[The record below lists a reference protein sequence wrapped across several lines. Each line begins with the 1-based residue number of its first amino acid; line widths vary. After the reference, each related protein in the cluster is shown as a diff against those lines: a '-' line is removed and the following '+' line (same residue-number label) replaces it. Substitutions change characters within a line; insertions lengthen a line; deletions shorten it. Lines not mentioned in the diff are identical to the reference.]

1 MKKRKK
7 DSDFKKNVVF
17 NIQSII
23 MSVLMAITLVTI
35 VTMGFLLYQRFKLAI
50 DKMAVSNTEAT
61 VESTV
66 DRVNSDLLD
75 IRQIFNAANYN
86 IVQEFDISSEKFAE
100 QFSLL
105 YEVNSDKIESLAL
118 YGNEGRLIASEPVA
132 VEKENIDVTGQDW
145 YKNAESAIE
154 NVHFSVPHIQNLYED
169 GLYRYHWVV
178 SLSRYVDIND
188 GEIPG
193 SGVLL
198 VDMKYSVIEDV
209 LKQINDSSEGI
220 YYYMISRDGQM
231 IYHPRKTEMARGL
244 FEENSLKA
252 SGYEEGTY
260 EITTDGHKESVVV
273 GNIAYTGWKLIGVV
287 PESVQTARINNFRY
301 YIFTTIMVLMMMLLE
316 GNRLISRKISKPIRK
331 LDESVKTYEAGG
343 KTDIYIGGSSE
354 IRHLGYSVQRSYERI
369 ETLMEEIIRQQN
381 ERRKSELDALQ
392 SQINPH
398 FLYNTLESITWMIEA
413 QKNEEAVIMI
423 SELAKLLRVS
433 LSRGKTI
440 IPVKDELRHSRSYMN
455 IQLMRYKERFQ
466 MEFQTDKEI
475 EDYCIVKLVIQPIL
489 ENAIYYGVGNM
500 DEDDEGKITVRGE
513 KKEDDIY
520 IIIEDNGMGMR
531 KEVLENILKD
541 NNKVPKHGS
550 GVGVIN
556 VHSRIQLMFGEQYGL
571 EIYSEPDEGTRVVIH
586 IPAIPYTKEIF
597 LILTLFFAWKI
608 FDRDVPEK
616 RVAVILPESGD
627 NRWNSLIKGM
637 KQSAKINNLHMI
649 ICNTDEIENAEMEK
663 EIIKEQKHNNIDAFI
678 ICPAPGSDTKDM
690 LKKQCAKTPYTLI
703 MEDVYSKEGG
713 NSGNPVIGPDYY
725 KMGSELGKQLG
736 EKRQKIGVVTNWKE
750 SKSDQDAIRGLKDSL
765 KDSKSEI
772 DWYCYRKKDQNIYEK
787 VSKKDKVDAIVV
799 LDPHALEELG
809 EQSDE
814 DSYQGADIYGIGSS
828 VKAVVLLDNGNIQ
841 GLVVPD
847 AYEIGYKSVGE
858 MAQRLEHRFY
868 RLKGHK
874 TEIKVFDRDEFSLND
889 NLERFL
895 YSYE

>member
-1 MKKRKK
+1 MRMKGTGKSVKKRKK
-7 DSDFKKNVVF
+7 DSDLKENVVF

-75 IRQIFNAANYN
+75 IRQIFDAANYN

-132 VEKENIDVTGQDW
+132 VEKENIDVKGQDW

-154 NVHFSVPHIQNLYED
+154 NVHFSIPHIQNLYED

-440 IPVKDELRHSRSYMN
+440 IPVKDELQHSRSYMY
-455 IQLMRYKERFQ
+455 IQLVRYKERFQ

-586 IPAIPYTKEIF
+586 IPAIPYTKENAEQLEMQKYIQG
-597 LILTLFFAWKI
+597 
-608 FDRDVPEK
+608 RDV
-616 RVAVILPESGD
+616 D
-627 NRWNSLIKGM
+627 
-637 KQSAKINNLHMI
+637 
-649 ICNTDEIENAEMEK
+649 EK
-663 EIIKEQKHNNIDAFI
+663 E
-678 ICPAPGSDTKDM
+678 
-690 LKKQCAKTPYTLI
+690 
-703 MEDVYSKEGG
+703 
-713 NSGNPVIGPDYY
+713 
-725 KMGSELGKQLG
+725 
-736 EKRQKIGVVTNWKE
+736 
-750 SKSDQDAIRGLKDSL
+750 
-765 KDSKSEI
+765 
-772 DWYCYRKKDQNIYEK
+772 
-787 VSKKDKVDAIVV
+787 
-799 LDPHALEELG
+799 
-809 EQSDE
+809 
-814 DSYQGADIYGIGSS
+814 
-828 VKAVVLLDNGNIQ
+828 
-841 GLVVPD
+841 
-847 AYEIGYKSVGE
+847 
-858 MAQRLEHRFY
+858 
-868 RLKGHK
+868 
-874 TEIKVFDRDEFSLND
+874 
-889 NLERFL
+889 
-895 YSYE
+895 

>member
-343 KTDIYIGGSSE
+343 KPDIYIGGSSE

-369 ETLMEEIIRQQN
+369 ETLMGEIIRQQN

-398 FLYNTLESITWMIEA
+398 FLYNTLESITWMVEA

-440 IPVKDELRHSRSYMN
+440 IPVKDELQHSRSYMN
-455 IQLMRYKERFQ
+455 IQLARYKERFKT
-466 MEFQTDKEI
+466 EFRIEEEI
-475 EDYCIVKLVIQPIL
+475 ENYCIVKLVIQPIL

-500 DEDDEGKITVRGE
+500 DEDDGGMIIVSGKKKDEDILIT
-513 KKEDDIY
+513 
-520 IIIEDNGMGMR
+520 IEDNGMGMR
-531 KEVLENILKD
+531 EEVLENILTD
-541 NNKVPKHGS
+541 NSKVPKHGS

-556 VHSRIQLMFGEQYGL
+556 VHSRIRLMFGEEYGL
-571 EIYSEPDEGTRVVIH
+571 SIESEPDEGTRVTIR
-586 IPAIPYTKEIF
+586 IPAIPYT
-597 LILTLFFAWKI
+597 
-608 FDRDVPEK
+608 P
-616 RVAVILPESGD
+616 
-627 NRWNSLIKGM
+627 
-637 KQSAKINNLHMI
+637 
-649 ICNTDEIENAEMEK
+649 ENAE
-663 EIIKEQKHNNIDAFI
+663 
-678 ICPAPGSDTKDM
+678 
-690 LKKQCAKTPYTLI
+690 
-703 MEDVYSKEGG
+703 
-713 NSGNPVIGPDYY
+713 
-725 KMGSELGKQLG
+725 
-736 EKRQKIGVVTNWKE
+736 
-750 SKSDQDAIRGLKDSL
+750 
-765 KDSKSEI
+765 
-772 DWYCYRKKDQNIYEK
+772 
-787 VSKKDKVDAIVV
+787 
-799 LDPHALEELG
+799 ALEL
-809 EQSDE
+809 QK
-814 DSYQGADIYGIGSS
+814 Y
-828 VKAVVLLDNGNIQ
+828 IQ
-841 GLVVPD
+841 RRPG
-847 AYEIGYKSVGE
+847 
-858 MAQRLEHRFY
+858 R
-868 RLKGHK
+868 
-874 TEIKVFDRDEFSLND
+874 
-889 NLERFL
+889 
-895 YSYE
+895 

>member
-1 MKKRKK
+1 MRMKGTGKSVKKRKK
-7 DSDFKKNVVF
+7 DSDLKENVVF

-75 IRQIFNAANYN
+75 IRQIFDAANYN

-132 VEKENIDVTGQDW
+132 VEKENIDVKGQDW

-154 NVHFSVPHIQNLYED
+154 NVHFSIPHIQNLYED

-260 EITTDGHKESVVV
+260 EITTNGHKESVVV

-398 FLYNTLESITWMIEA
+398 FLYNTLSMMNWMAIRSNQMEISKVTLA
-413 QKNEEAVIMI
+413 LSTFYRTALSKGEDVVTVENCIQNMQAYLEIQLTMHDNNFSVDWDIDPTIKNEKMP
-423 SELAKLLRVS
+423 KLL
-433 LSRGKTI
+433 LQ
-440 IPVKDELRHSRSYMN
+440 PV
-455 IQLMRYKERFQ
+455 
-466 MEFQTDKEI
+466 
-475 EDYCIVKLVIQPIL
+475 V
-489 ENAIYYGVGNM
+489 ENAIEHGIDEKEDGDKKLFLSFRGNG
-500 DEDDEGKITVRGE
+500 DDVEITVR
-513 KKEDDIY
+513 
-520 IIIEDNGMGMR
+520 DNGMGMPQE
-531 KEVLENILKD
+531 KAETLVTYQAK
-541 NNKVPKHGS
+541 G
-550 GVGVIN
+550 
-556 VHSRIQLMFGEQYGL
+556 YGL
-571 EIYSEPDEGTRVVIH
+571 KNVNDRIRLLYGEKYGIRIFSAPDEGTTVVMRF
-586 IPAIPYTKEIF
+586 P
-597 LILTLFFAWKI
+597 
-608 FDRDVPEK
+608 
-616 RVAVILPESGD
+616 
-627 NRWNSLIKGM
+627 
-637 KQSAKINNLHMI
+637 
-649 ICNTDEIENAEMEK
+649 
-663 EIIKEQKHNNIDAFI
+663 
-678 ICPAPGSDTKDM
+678 
-690 LKKQCAKTPYTLI
+690 
-703 MEDVYSKEGG
+703 KEG
-713 NSGNPVIGPDYY
+713 
-725 KMGSELGKQLG
+725 
-736 EKRQKIGVVTNWKE
+736 
-750 SKSDQDAIRGLKDSL
+750 
-765 KDSKSEI
+765 
-772 DWYCYRKKDQNIYEK
+772 RKNE
-787 VSKKDKVDAIVV
+787 A
-799 LDPHALEELG
+799 
-809 EQSDE
+809 
-814 DSYQGADIYGIGSS
+814 
-828 VKAVVLLDNGNIQ
+828 
-841 GLVVPD
+841 
-847 AYEIGYKSVGE
+847 
-858 MAQRLEHRFY
+858 
-868 RLKGHK
+868 
-874 TEIKVFDRDEFSLND
+874 
-889 NLERFL
+889 
-895 YSYE
+895 

>member
-1 MKKRKK
+1 MKKGKR
-7 DSDFKKNVVF
+7 DSDLKENVVF

-343 KTDIYIGGSSE
+343 KPDIYIGGSSE

-440 IPVKDELRHSRSYMN
+440 IPVKDELQHSRSYMS
-455 IQLMRYKERFQ
+455 IQLVRYKERFQ

-520 IIIEDNGMGMR
+520 ITIEDNGMGMR

-586 IPAIPYTKEIF
+586 IPAIPYTKENAEQ
-597 LILTLFFAWKI
+597 LEMQKYTQG
-608 FDRDVPEK
+608 RDV
-616 RVAVILPESGD
+616 D
-627 NRWNSLIKGM
+627 
-637 KQSAKINNLHMI
+637 
-649 ICNTDEIENAEMEK
+649 EK
-663 EIIKEQKHNNIDAFI
+663 E
-678 ICPAPGSDTKDM
+678 
-690 LKKQCAKTPYTLI
+690 
-703 MEDVYSKEGG
+703 
-713 NSGNPVIGPDYY
+713 
-725 KMGSELGKQLG
+725 
-736 EKRQKIGVVTNWKE
+736 
-750 SKSDQDAIRGLKDSL
+750 
-765 KDSKSEI
+765 
-772 DWYCYRKKDQNIYEK
+772 
-787 VSKKDKVDAIVV
+787 
-799 LDPHALEELG
+799 
-809 EQSDE
+809 
-814 DSYQGADIYGIGSS
+814 
-828 VKAVVLLDNGNIQ
+828 
-841 GLVVPD
+841 
-847 AYEIGYKSVGE
+847 
-858 MAQRLEHRFY
+858 
-868 RLKGHK
+868 
-874 TEIKVFDRDEFSLND
+874 
-889 NLERFL
+889 
-895 YSYE
+895 

>member
-1 MKKRKK
+1 MRMKGTGKSVKKRKK
-7 DSDFKKNVVF
+7 DSDLKENVVF

-343 KTDIYIGGSSE
+343 KPDIYIGGSSE

-398 FLYNTLESITWMIEA
+398 FLYNTLDTIYMLARMNKEETTMRMIQA
-413 QKNEEAVIMI
+413 LSKY
-423 SELAKLLRVS
+423 LRLCLSKGSDIVS
-433 LSRGKTI
+433 
-440 IPVKDELRHSRSYMN
+440 VEDELENVKSYME
-455 IQLMRYKERFQ
+455 IQQIRNADLFEYEIDCQVNAKEN
-466 MEFQTDKEI
+466 KI
-475 EDYCIVKLVIQPIL
+475 LKLILQPL
-489 ENAIYYGVGNM
+489 VENAVKYGFSEIYEGGYIRIRITEENDVLVLSVYNTGMPMNKDMVEKINGLTHLPISQIKEAFPDKKHGYGVFNILTRLRLKYG
-500 DEDDEGKITVRGE
+500 DKITYYYE
-513 KKEDDIY
+513 TTDASTTCTI
-520 IIIEDNGMGMR
+520 
-531 KEVLENILKD
+531 
-541 NNKVPKHGS
+541 KVPKG
-550 GVGVIN
+550 
-556 VHSRIQLMFGEQYGL
+556 GEQ
-571 EIYSEPDEGTRVVIH
+571 
-586 IPAIPYTKEIF
+586 
-597 LILTLFFAWKI
+597 
-608 FDRDVPEK
+608 
-616 RVAVILPESGD
+616 ES
-627 NRWNSLIKGM
+627 
-637 KQSAKINNLHMI
+637 
-649 ICNTDEIENAEMEK
+649 
-663 EIIKEQKHNNIDAFI
+663 
-678 ICPAPGSDTKDM
+678 
-690 LKKQCAKTPYTLI
+690 
-703 MEDVYSKEGG
+703 
-713 NSGNPVIGPDYY
+713 
-725 KMGSELGKQLG
+725 
-736 EKRQKIGVVTNWKE
+736 
-750 SKSDQDAIRGLKDSL
+750 
-765 KDSKSEI
+765 
-772 DWYCYRKKDQNIYEK
+772 
-787 VSKKDKVDAIVV
+787 
-799 LDPHALEELG
+799 
-809 EQSDE
+809 
-814 DSYQGADIYGIGSS
+814 
-828 VKAVVLLDNGNIQ
+828 
-841 GLVVPD
+841 
-847 AYEIGYKSVGE
+847 
-858 MAQRLEHRFY
+858 
-868 RLKGHK
+868 
-874 TEIKVFDRDEFSLND
+874 
-889 NLERFL
+889 
-895 YSYE
+895 

>member
-7 DSDFKKNVVF
+7 DSDLKENVVF

-75 IRQIFNAANYN
+75 IRQIFDAANYN

-132 VEKENIDVTGQDW
+132 VEKENIDVKGQDW

-154 NVHFSVPHIQNLYED
+154 NVH
-169 GLYRYHWVV
+169 RYHWVV

-440 IPVKDELRHSRSYMN
+440 IPVKDELQHSRSYMN
-455 IQLMRYKERFQ
+455 IQLVRYKERFQ

-586 IPAIPYTKEIF
+586 IPAIPYTKENAEQLEMQKYIQG
-597 LILTLFFAWKI
+597 
-608 FDRDVPEK
+608 RDV
-616 RVAVILPESGD
+616 D
-627 NRWNSLIKGM
+627 
-637 KQSAKINNLHMI
+637 
-649 ICNTDEIENAEMEK
+649 EK
-663 EIIKEQKHNNIDAFI
+663 E
-678 ICPAPGSDTKDM
+678 
-690 LKKQCAKTPYTLI
+690 
-703 MEDVYSKEGG
+703 
-713 NSGNPVIGPDYY
+713 
-725 KMGSELGKQLG
+725 
-736 EKRQKIGVVTNWKE
+736 
-750 SKSDQDAIRGLKDSL
+750 
-765 KDSKSEI
+765 
-772 DWYCYRKKDQNIYEK
+772 
-787 VSKKDKVDAIVV
+787 
-799 LDPHALEELG
+799 
-809 EQSDE
+809 
-814 DSYQGADIYGIGSS
+814 
-828 VKAVVLLDNGNIQ
+828 
-841 GLVVPD
+841 
-847 AYEIGYKSVGE
+847 
-858 MAQRLEHRFY
+858 
-868 RLKGHK
+868 
-874 TEIKVFDRDEFSLND
+874 
-889 NLERFL
+889 
-895 YSYE
+895 

>member
-1 MKKRKK
+1 MKKGKR
-7 DSDFKKNVVF
+7 DSDLKENVVF

-86 IVQEFDISSEKFAE
+86 IVQEFDISSGKFAE

-132 VEKENIDVTGQDW
+132 VEKENIDVKGQDW

-188 GEIPG
+188 GEIPE

-220 YYYMISRDGQM
+220 YYYMISSDGQM

-343 KTDIYIGGSSE
+343 KPDIYIGGSSE

-398 FLYNTLESITWMIEA
+398 FLYNTLESITWMVEA

-440 IPVKDELRHSRSYMN
+440 ISVKDELQDSRSYMN
-455 IQLMRYKERFQ
+455 IQLVRYKERFQ

-520 IIIEDNGMGMR
+520 ITIEDNGMGMR
-531 KEVLENILKD
+531 EEVLENILKD

-586 IPAIPYTKEIF
+586 IPAIPYTKENAEQLEMQKYIQG
-597 LILTLFFAWKI
+597 
-608 FDRDVPEK
+608 RDV
-616 RVAVILPESGD
+616 D
-627 NRWNSLIKGM
+627 
-637 KQSAKINNLHMI
+637 
-649 ICNTDEIENAEMEK
+649 EK
-663 EIIKEQKHNNIDAFI
+663 E
-678 ICPAPGSDTKDM
+678 
-690 LKKQCAKTPYTLI
+690 
-703 MEDVYSKEGG
+703 
-713 NSGNPVIGPDYY
+713 
-725 KMGSELGKQLG
+725 
-736 EKRQKIGVVTNWKE
+736 
-750 SKSDQDAIRGLKDSL
+750 
-765 KDSKSEI
+765 
-772 DWYCYRKKDQNIYEK
+772 
-787 VSKKDKVDAIVV
+787 
-799 LDPHALEELG
+799 
-809 EQSDE
+809 
-814 DSYQGADIYGIGSS
+814 
-828 VKAVVLLDNGNIQ
+828 
-841 GLVVPD
+841 
-847 AYEIGYKSVGE
+847 
-858 MAQRLEHRFY
+858 
-868 RLKGHK
+868 
-874 TEIKVFDRDEFSLND
+874 
-889 NLERFL
+889 
-895 YSYE
+895 

>member
-1 MKKRKK
+1 MRMKGTGKSVKKGKR
-7 DSDFKKNVVF
+7 DSDLKENVVF

-75 IRQIFNAANYN
+75 IRQIFDAANYN

-132 VEKENIDVTGQDW
+132 VEKENIDVKGQDW

-154 NVHFSVPHIQNLYED
+154 NVHFSIPHIQNLYED

-398 FLYNTLESITWMIEA
+398 FLYNTLSMMNWMAIRSNQMEISKVTLA
-413 QKNEEAVIMI
+413 LSTFYRTALSKGEDVVTVENCIQNMQAYLEIQLTMHDNNFTVDWDIDPTIKNEKMP
-423 SELAKLLRVS
+423 KLL
-433 LSRGKTI
+433 LQ
-440 IPVKDELRHSRSYMN
+440 PV
-455 IQLMRYKERFQ
+455 
-466 MEFQTDKEI
+466 
-475 EDYCIVKLVIQPIL
+475 V
-489 ENAIYYGVGNM
+489 ENAIEHGI
-500 DEDDEGKITVRGE
+500 DEKEDGDKKLFLSFRGDGDDVEITVR
-513 KKEDDIY
+513 
-520 IIIEDNGMGMR
+520 DNGMGMPQE
-531 KEVLENILKD
+531 KAETLVTYQAK
-541 NNKVPKHGS
+541 G
-550 GVGVIN
+550 
-556 VHSRIQLMFGEQYGL
+556 YGL
-571 EIYSEPDEGTRVVIH
+571 KNVNDRIRLLYGEKYGIQIFSAPDEGTTVVMRF
-586 IPAIPYTKEIF
+586 P
-597 LILTLFFAWKI
+597 
-608 FDRDVPEK
+608 
-616 RVAVILPESGD
+616 
-627 NRWNSLIKGM
+627 
-637 KQSAKINNLHMI
+637 
-649 ICNTDEIENAEMEK
+649 
-663 EIIKEQKHNNIDAFI
+663 
-678 ICPAPGSDTKDM
+678 
-690 LKKQCAKTPYTLI
+690 
-703 MEDVYSKEGG
+703 KEG
-713 NSGNPVIGPDYY
+713 
-725 KMGSELGKQLG
+725 
-736 EKRQKIGVVTNWKE
+736 
-750 SKSDQDAIRGLKDSL
+750 
-765 KDSKSEI
+765 
-772 DWYCYRKKDQNIYEK
+772 RKNE
-787 VSKKDKVDAIVV
+787 A
-799 LDPHALEELG
+799 
-809 EQSDE
+809 
-814 DSYQGADIYGIGSS
+814 
-828 VKAVVLLDNGNIQ
+828 
-841 GLVVPD
+841 
-847 AYEIGYKSVGE
+847 
-858 MAQRLEHRFY
+858 
-868 RLKGHK
+868 
-874 TEIKVFDRDEFSLND
+874 
-889 NLERFL
+889 
-895 YSYE
+895 

>member
-1 MKKRKK
+1 MRMKGTGKSVKKRKK
-7 DSDFKKNVVF
+7 DSDLKENVVF

-75 IRQIFNAANYN
+75 IRQIFDAANYN

-132 VEKENIDVTGQDW
+132 VEKENIDVKGQDW

-154 NVHFSVPHIQNLYED
+154 NVHFSIPHIQNLYED

-287 PESVQTARINNFRY
+287 PESVKTARINNFRY

-343 KTDIYIGGSSE
+343 KPDIYIGGSSE

-369 ETLMEEIIRQQN
+369 ETLMGEIIRQQN

-398 FLYNTLESITWMIEA
+398 FLYNTLESITWMVEA

-440 IPVKDELRHSRSYMN
+440 IPVKDELQHSRSYMN

-466 MEFQTDKEI
+466 IEFQTDKEI

-586 IPAIPYTKEIF
+586 IPAIPYTKENAEQLEMQKYIQG
-597 LILTLFFAWKI
+597 
-608 FDRDVPEK
+608 RDV
-616 RVAVILPESGD
+616 D
-627 NRWNSLIKGM
+627 
-637 KQSAKINNLHMI
+637 
-649 ICNTDEIENAEMEK
+649 EK
-663 EIIKEQKHNNIDAFI
+663 E
-678 ICPAPGSDTKDM
+678 
-690 LKKQCAKTPYTLI
+690 
-703 MEDVYSKEGG
+703 
-713 NSGNPVIGPDYY
+713 
-725 KMGSELGKQLG
+725 
-736 EKRQKIGVVTNWKE
+736 
-750 SKSDQDAIRGLKDSL
+750 
-765 KDSKSEI
+765 
-772 DWYCYRKKDQNIYEK
+772 
-787 VSKKDKVDAIVV
+787 
-799 LDPHALEELG
+799 
-809 EQSDE
+809 
-814 DSYQGADIYGIGSS
+814 
-828 VKAVVLLDNGNIQ
+828 
-841 GLVVPD
+841 
-847 AYEIGYKSVGE
+847 
-858 MAQRLEHRFY
+858 
-868 RLKGHK
+868 
-874 TEIKVFDRDEFSLND
+874 
-889 NLERFL
+889 
-895 YSYE
+895 

>member
-1 MKKRKK
+1 MRMKGTGKSVKKRKK
-7 DSDFKKNVVF
+7 DSDLKENVVF

-75 IRQIFNAANYN
+75 IRQIFDAANYN

-132 VEKENIDVTGQDW
+132 VEKENIDVKGQDW
-145 YKNAESAIE
+145 YKNAESVIE
-154 NVHFSVPHIQNLYED
+154 NVHFSIPHIQNLYED

-188 GEIPG
+188 GEILG

-260 EITTDGHKESVVV
+260 EITTNGHKESVVV

-369 ETLMEEIIRQQN
+369 ETLMEEIICQQN

-440 IPVKDELRHSRSYMN
+440 IPVKDELQHSRSYMN
-455 IQLMRYKERFQ
+455 IQLVRYKERFQ

-586 IPAIPYTKEIF
+586 IPAIPYTKENAEQLEMQKYIQG
-597 LILTLFFAWKI
+597 
-608 FDRDVPEK
+608 RDV
-616 RVAVILPESGD
+616 D
-627 NRWNSLIKGM
+627 
-637 KQSAKINNLHMI
+637 
-649 ICNTDEIENAEMEK
+649 EK
-663 EIIKEQKHNNIDAFI
+663 E
-678 ICPAPGSDTKDM
+678 
-690 LKKQCAKTPYTLI
+690 
-703 MEDVYSKEGG
+703 
-713 NSGNPVIGPDYY
+713 
-725 KMGSELGKQLG
+725 
-736 EKRQKIGVVTNWKE
+736 
-750 SKSDQDAIRGLKDSL
+750 
-765 KDSKSEI
+765 
-772 DWYCYRKKDQNIYEK
+772 
-787 VSKKDKVDAIVV
+787 
-799 LDPHALEELG
+799 
-809 EQSDE
+809 
-814 DSYQGADIYGIGSS
+814 
-828 VKAVVLLDNGNIQ
+828 
-841 GLVVPD
+841 
-847 AYEIGYKSVGE
+847 
-858 MAQRLEHRFY
+858 
-868 RLKGHK
+868 
-874 TEIKVFDRDEFSLND
+874 
-889 NLERFL
+889 
-895 YSYE
+895 

>member
-1 MKKRKK
+1 
-7 DSDFKKNVVF
+7 
-17 NIQSII
+17 

-50 DKMAVSNTEAT
+50 DKMAVSNTEST

-343 KTDIYIGGSSE
+343 KPDIYIGGSSE

-369 ETLMEEIIRQQN
+369 ETLMGEIIRQQN

-398 FLYNTLESITWMIEA
+398 FLYNTLESITWMVEA

-440 IPVKDELRHSRSYMN
+440 IPVKDELQHSRSYMN
-455 IQLMRYKERFQ
+455 IQLARYKERFKT
-466 MEFQTDKEI
+466 EFRIEEEI
-475 EDYCIVKLVIQPIL
+475 ENCCIVKLVIQPIL

-500 DEDDEGKITVRGE
+500 DEDDDGMIIVSGKKKDEDILIT
-513 KKEDDIY
+513 
-520 IIIEDNGMGMR
+520 IEDNGMGMR
-531 KEVLENILKD
+531 EEVLENILTD
-541 NNKVPKHGS
+541 NSKVPKHGS

-556 VHSRIQLMFGEQYGL
+556 VHSRIRLMFGEEYGL
-571 EIYSEPDEGTRVVIH
+571 SIESEPDEGTRVTIR
-586 IPAIPYTKEIF
+586 IPAIPYT
-597 LILTLFFAWKI
+597 
-608 FDRDVPEK
+608 P
-616 RVAVILPESGD
+616 
-627 NRWNSLIKGM
+627 
-637 KQSAKINNLHMI
+637 
-649 ICNTDEIENAEMEK
+649 ENAE
-663 EIIKEQKHNNIDAFI
+663 
-678 ICPAPGSDTKDM
+678 
-690 LKKQCAKTPYTLI
+690 
-703 MEDVYSKEGG
+703 
-713 NSGNPVIGPDYY
+713 
-725 KMGSELGKQLG
+725 
-736 EKRQKIGVVTNWKE
+736 
-750 SKSDQDAIRGLKDSL
+750 
-765 KDSKSEI
+765 
-772 DWYCYRKKDQNIYEK
+772 
-787 VSKKDKVDAIVV
+787 
-799 LDPHALEELG
+799 ALEL
-809 EQSDE
+809 QK
-814 DSYQGADIYGIGSS
+814 Y
-828 VKAVVLLDNGNIQ
+828 IQ
-841 GLVVPD
+841 RRPG
-847 AYEIGYKSVGE
+847 G
-858 MAQRLEHRFY
+858 
-868 RLKGHK
+868 
-874 TEIKVFDRDEFSLND
+874 
-889 NLERFL
+889 
-895 YSYE
+895 

>member
-343 KTDIYIGGSSE
+343 KPDIYIGGSSE

-398 FLYNTLESITWMIEA
+398 FLYNTLESITWMVEA

-440 IPVKDELRHSRSYMN
+440 IPVKDELQHRRSYMN
-455 IQLMRYKERFQ
+455 IQLVRYKERFQ

-520 IIIEDNGMGMR
+520 ITIEDNGMGMR

-586 IPAIPYTKEIF
+586 IPAIPYTKENAEQ
-597 LILTLFFAWKI
+597 LEMQKYTQG
-608 FDRDVPEK
+608 RDV
-616 RVAVILPESGD
+616 D
-627 NRWNSLIKGM
+627 
-637 KQSAKINNLHMI
+637 
-649 ICNTDEIENAEMEK
+649 EK
-663 EIIKEQKHNNIDAFI
+663 E
-678 ICPAPGSDTKDM
+678 
-690 LKKQCAKTPYTLI
+690 
-703 MEDVYSKEGG
+703 
-713 NSGNPVIGPDYY
+713 
-725 KMGSELGKQLG
+725 
-736 EKRQKIGVVTNWKE
+736 
-750 SKSDQDAIRGLKDSL
+750 
-765 KDSKSEI
+765 
-772 DWYCYRKKDQNIYEK
+772 
-787 VSKKDKVDAIVV
+787 
-799 LDPHALEELG
+799 
-809 EQSDE
+809 
-814 DSYQGADIYGIGSS
+814 
-828 VKAVVLLDNGNIQ
+828 
-841 GLVVPD
+841 
-847 AYEIGYKSVGE
+847 
-858 MAQRLEHRFY
+858 
-868 RLKGHK
+868 
-874 TEIKVFDRDEFSLND
+874 
-889 NLERFL
+889 
-895 YSYE
+895 

>member
-154 NVHFSVPHIQNLYED
+154 NVHFSIPHIQNLYED

-343 KTDIYIGGSSE
+343 KPDIYIGGSSE

-398 FLYNTLESITWMIEA
+398 FLYNTLDSIIWMIRS
-413 QKNEEAVIMI
+413 EEYEGAGKMV
-423 SELAKLLRVS
+423 SLLAKFFRIS
-433 LSRGKTI
+433 LSQGKDM
-440 IPVKDELRHSRSYMN
+440 IPLEKELEHASSYLAIQNIRFKD
-455 IQLMRYKERFQ
+455 KF
-466 MEFQTDKEI
+466 EFQI
-475 EDYCIVKLVIQPIL
+475 EADPALLKYLCPKLSIQPLL
-489 ENAIYYGVGNM
+489 ENAIYHGMEGMY
-500 DEDDEGKITVRGE
+500 EDGEITIRIYDRDG
-513 KKEDDIY
+513 DIG
-520 IIIEDNGMGMR
+520 IDVADNGPGMTQ
-531 KEVLENILKD
+531 ETID
-541 NNKVPKHGS
+541 HIMHNKVISSKRGS
-550 GVGVIN
+550 GIGVRN
-556 VHSRIQLMFGEQYGL
+556 VNERIQLIYGEDYGVT
-571 EIYSEPDEGTRVVIH
+571 ITSELDEGTTATIT
-586 IPAIPYTKEIF
+586 IPKME
-597 LILTLFFAWKI
+597 
-608 FDRDVPEK
+608 E
-616 RVAVILPESGD
+616 
-627 NRWNSLIKGM
+627 
-637 KQSAKINNLHMI
+637 
-649 ICNTDEIENAEMEK
+649 TD
-663 EIIKEQKHNNIDAFI
+663 DA
-678 ICPAPGSDTKDM
+678 
-690 LKKQCAKTPYTLI
+690 
-703 MEDVYSKEGG
+703 
-713 NSGNPVIGPDYY
+713 
-725 KMGSELGKQLG
+725 
-736 EKRQKIGVVTNWKE
+736 R
-750 SKSDQDAIRGLKDSL
+750 
-765 KDSKSEI
+765 
-772 DWYCYRKKDQNIYEK
+772 
-787 VSKKDKVDAIVV
+787 
-799 LDPHALEELG
+799 
-809 EQSDE
+809 
-814 DSYQGADIYGIGSS
+814 
-828 VKAVVLLDNGNIQ
+828 
-841 GLVVPD
+841 
-847 AYEIGYKSVGE
+847 
-858 MAQRLEHRFY
+858 
-868 RLKGHK
+868 
-874 TEIKVFDRDEFSLND
+874 
-889 NLERFL
+889 
-895 YSYE
+895 

>member
-1 MKKRKK
+1 MRMKGTGKRVKKRKK
-7 DSDFKKNVVF
+7 DSDLKENVVF

-75 IRQIFNAANYN
+75 IRQIFDAANYN

-440 IPVKDELRHSRSYMN
+440 IPVKDELQHSSSYMN

-586 IPAIPYTKEIF
+586 IPAIPYTKENAEQLEMQKYIQG
-597 LILTLFFAWKI
+597 
-608 FDRDVPEK
+608 RDV
-616 RVAVILPESGD
+616 D
-627 NRWNSLIKGM
+627 
-637 KQSAKINNLHMI
+637 
-649 ICNTDEIENAEMEK
+649 EK
-663 EIIKEQKHNNIDAFI
+663 E
-678 ICPAPGSDTKDM
+678 
-690 LKKQCAKTPYTLI
+690 
-703 MEDVYSKEGG
+703 
-713 NSGNPVIGPDYY
+713 
-725 KMGSELGKQLG
+725 
-736 EKRQKIGVVTNWKE
+736 
-750 SKSDQDAIRGLKDSL
+750 
-765 KDSKSEI
+765 
-772 DWYCYRKKDQNIYEK
+772 
-787 VSKKDKVDAIVV
+787 
-799 LDPHALEELG
+799 
-809 EQSDE
+809 
-814 DSYQGADIYGIGSS
+814 
-828 VKAVVLLDNGNIQ
+828 
-841 GLVVPD
+841 
-847 AYEIGYKSVGE
+847 
-858 MAQRLEHRFY
+858 
-868 RLKGHK
+868 
-874 TEIKVFDRDEFSLND
+874 
-889 NLERFL
+889 
-895 YSYE
+895 

>member
-1 MKKRKK
+1 MRMKGTGKSVKKRKK
-7 DSDFKKNVVF
+7 DSDLKENVVF

-75 IRQIFNAANYN
+75 IRQIFDAANYN

-132 VEKENIDVTGQDW
+132 VEKENIDVKGQDW

-154 NVHFSVPHIQNLYED
+154 NVHFSIPHIQNLYED

-260 EITTDGHKESVVV
+260 EITTNGHKESVVV

-398 FLYNTLESITWMIEA
+398 FLYNTLDAINWVA
-413 QKNEEAVIMI
+413 LDNEEYTI
-423 SELAKLLRVS
+423 SKMLTSLAAILRYSIHKSNEIVE
-433 LSRGKTI
+433 I
-440 IPVKDELRHSRSYMN
+440 QDELEYLKRYVYLQQQRFDYSFICTIDVEEGLRHYR
-455 IQLMRYKERFQ
+455 IHKLM
-466 MEFQTDKEI
+466 
-475 EDYCIVKLVIQPIL
+475 IQPLL
-489 ENAIYYGVGNM
+489 ENTLVHAFPGNTGM
-500 DEDDEGKITVRGE
+500 DEVNIRIGRTG
-513 KKEDDIY
+513 KEDMLEIVV
-520 IIIEDNGMGMR
+520 EDNGVGMSQEQVGLFNHFDYQ
-531 KEVLENILKD
+531 KEKIESSIGVRNVITRLKLYYGGQ
-541 NNKVPKHGS
+541 GS
-550 GVGVIN
+550 FHVESWKGTE
-556 VHSRIQLMFGEQYGL
+556 R
-571 EIYSEPDEGTRVVIH
+571 EGTRITMK
-586 IPAIPYTKEIF
+586 IPYE
-597 LILTLFFAWKI
+597 
-608 FDRDVPEK
+608 V
-616 RVAVILPESGD
+616 
-627 NRWNSLIKGM
+627 
-637 KQSAKINNLHMI
+637 
-649 ICNTDEIENAEMEK
+649 
-663 EIIKEQKHNNIDAFI
+663 
-678 ICPAPGSDTKDM
+678 
-690 LKKQCAKTPYTLI
+690 
-703 MEDVYSKEGG
+703 
-713 NSGNPVIGPDYY
+713 
-725 KMGSELGKQLG
+725 
-736 EKRQKIGVVTNWKE
+736 
-750 SKSDQDAIRGLKDSL
+750 
-765 KDSKSEI
+765 
-772 DWYCYRKKDQNIYEK
+772 
-787 VSKKDKVDAIVV
+787 
-799 LDPHALEELG
+799 
-809 EQSDE
+809 
-814 DSYQGADIYGIGSS
+814 
-828 VKAVVLLDNGNIQ
+828 
-841 GLVVPD
+841 
-847 AYEIGYKSVGE
+847 
-858 MAQRLEHRFY
+858 
-868 RLKGHK
+868 
-874 TEIKVFDRDEFSLND
+874 
-889 NLERFL
+889 
-895 YSYE
+895 

>member
-1 MKKRKK
+1 MRMKGTGKSVKKRKK
-7 DSDFKKNVVF
+7 DSDLKENVVF

-75 IRQIFNAANYN
+75 IRQIFDAANYN

-132 VEKENIDVTGQDW
+132 VEKENIDVKGQDW

-154 NVHFSVPHIQNLYED
+154 NVHFSIPHIQNLYED

-440 IPVKDELRHSRSYMN
+440 IPVKDELQNSRSYMN
-455 IQLMRYKERFQ
+455 IQLVRYKERFQ

-586 IPAIPYTKEIF
+586 IPAIPYTKENAEQ
-597 LILTLFFAWKI
+597 LEMQKYTQG
-608 FDRDVPEK
+608 RDV
-616 RVAVILPESGD
+616 D
-627 NRWNSLIKGM
+627 
-637 KQSAKINNLHMI
+637 
-649 ICNTDEIENAEMEK
+649 EK
-663 EIIKEQKHNNIDAFI
+663 E
-678 ICPAPGSDTKDM
+678 
-690 LKKQCAKTPYTLI
+690 
-703 MEDVYSKEGG
+703 
-713 NSGNPVIGPDYY
+713 
-725 KMGSELGKQLG
+725 
-736 EKRQKIGVVTNWKE
+736 
-750 SKSDQDAIRGLKDSL
+750 
-765 KDSKSEI
+765 
-772 DWYCYRKKDQNIYEK
+772 
-787 VSKKDKVDAIVV
+787 
-799 LDPHALEELG
+799 
-809 EQSDE
+809 
-814 DSYQGADIYGIGSS
+814 
-828 VKAVVLLDNGNIQ
+828 
-841 GLVVPD
+841 
-847 AYEIGYKSVGE
+847 
-858 MAQRLEHRFY
+858 
-868 RLKGHK
+868 
-874 TEIKVFDRDEFSLND
+874 
-889 NLERFL
+889 
-895 YSYE
+895 